1 MKRPLNIAFLWH
13 MHQPLYK
20 DPFTGEYILPW
31 VLFHGT
37 KDYLTMVSLLNEFPS
52 IHQTFNLVPSLI
64 EQLKD
69 YASGEPNDR
78 YRKVSSRDASLLT
91 KEEKLLMLERFFQA
105 NWDTMVKPVERYW
118 ELLKKRGFS
127 ASKED
132 IEESFRYFT
141 AEDFLDLQLLF
152 NLAWM
157 DPGFAGKDPELSF
170 LVKKGRNYT
179 EEDKKTLLSKHIY
192 IIPISTPKSAT
203 LIPVSFTVL
212 TASPYY

>member
-37 KDYLTMVSLLNEFPS
+37 KDYLTMVSLLDEFPS

-78 YRKVSSRDASLLT
+78 YRKVSSKDASLL
-91 KEEKLLMLERFFQA
+91 R
-105 NWDTMVKPVERYW
+105 
-118 ELLKKRGFS
+118 
-127 ASKED
+127 KED
-132 IEESFRYFT
+132 KEESFRYFT

-179 EEDKKTLLSKHIY
+179 EEDKKTVLSKQVDIIKM
-192 IIPISTPKSAT
+192 IIPEYVEMKRRGI
-203 LIPVSFTVL
+203 IEL
-212 TASPYY
+212 TASPYYHPILPLLCDSFSAKEAMPDIKLPQERF